1 MVRDLIRGQKF
12 FSSVA
17 TIEFQR
23 LKVLRHHFTWTLYL
37 MRCSR
42 THRPKGFPTHWWPG
56 QCWGCWRNCQGFVN
70 QFHSICYDD
79 LAWVTRLSMGINKN
93 YSWFILDKSGFSL
106 QTVKSLFKLGHLG
119 WHHRLILDPFWGE
132 LHCGTDYGYPCWQG
146 WPWTGKR
153 FSPWRCLGMNFCL
166 QGGHELSKATGNAG
180 ARSACGVIGLAK

>member
-1 MVRDLIRGQKF
+1 MNALPNAMFKDPPTQRVPDTLVTWAMLRLLEELPRFCEPISFNYVPTILLEWPDYQGGLIIG
-12 FSSVA
+12 
-17 TIEFQR
+17 
-23 LKVLRHHFTWTLYL
+23 
-37 MRCSR
+37 
-42 THRPKGFPTHWWPG
+42 
-56 QCWGCWRNCQGFVN
+56 
-70 QFHSICYDD
+70 
-79 LAWVTRLSMGINKN
+79 NKN
-93 YSWFILDKSGFSL
+93 YSWFILDKSCFSL

-146 WPWTGKR
+146 WPWTGKL